1 MSKAERKNRRQF
13 SGDRASAAAF
23 EDVLSLGEA
32 FKRRETR
39 RVFSPTP
46 LPLDKL
52 SELLWAACGVNRK
65 IGPFGLTGRTDATAS
80 NSQEIDV
87 YVAMEMGVYLYDP
100 DRLRL
105 APILIGDVRP
115 LALDPTQAPAGN
127 RAPVRLIYVADVDR
141 LEHSQGEDEPGLH
154 DAEMQKAYYYVDCG
168 IVAANVYLYA
178 AGGRAQRLVPQLRP
192 GRARQAAAAASR
204 TARAVCADR
213 RLPRLRRLPAAAK
226 AGMVA
231 PLSPS
236 SGAFI
241 A

>member
-1 MSKAERKNRRQF
+1 MARLSAKI
-13 SGDRASAAAF
+13 GDNFPAIELPPPAF

-32 FKRRETR
+32 FRQRETR
-39 RVFSPTP
+39 RVFSPAP

-115 LALDPTQAPAGN
+115 LALDPTQAPAGD

-141 LEHSQGEDEPGLH
+141 LEHSQGQDEPGLH

-178 AGGRAQRLVPQLRP
+178 AGAGLNAWFHTCDRAAL
-192 GRARQAAAAASR
+192 AK
-204 TARAVCADR
+204 
-213 RLPRLRRLPAAAK
+213 RLPLR
-226 AGMVA
+226 AGRRVLFA
-231 PLSPS
+231 QTVGYP
-236 SGAFI
+236 G
-241 A
+241 

>member
-1 MSKAERKNRRQF
+1 MGAARRHFAGNRRLALKRV
-13 SGDRASAAAF
+13 SAKIGDNFPAIELPTPAF

-32 FKRRETR
+32 FQRRETR
-39 RVFSPTP
+39 RVFAPTP

-115 LALDPTQAPAGN
+115 LALDPSQTPAGD

-141 LEHSQGEDEPGLH
+141 LEHSQGQDEPGLH
-154 DAEMQKAYYYVDCG
+154 DAETQKAYYYVDCG

-178 AGGRAQRLVPQLRP
+178 AGAGLNAWFHTCDRAAL
-192 GRARQAAAAASR
+192 AK
-204 TARAVCADR
+204 
-213 RLPRLRRLPAAAK
+213 RLPLR
-226 AGMVA
+226 AGRRVLFA
-231 PLSPS
+231 QTVGFP
-236 SGAFI
+236 G
-241 A
+241 

>member
-1 MSKAERKNRRQF
+1 LKRV
-13 SGDRASAAAF
+13 SGKIGDNFPAIELPPPAF

-32 FKRRETR
+32 FQRRETQ
-39 RVFSPTP
+39 RVFAPTP
-46 LPLDKL
+46 LPLNKL

-65 IGPFGLTGRTDATAS
+65 KGPFGLTGRTDATAS

-100 DRLRL
+100 DRSRL

-115 LALDPTQAPAGN
+115 LALDPTQTPAGD

-141 LEHSQGEDEPGLH
+141 LEHSQGKDEPGLR

-178 AGGRAQRLVPQLRP
+178 AGAGLNAWFH
-192 GRARQAAAAASR
+192 
-204 TARAVCADR
+204 TCDR
-213 RLPRLRRLPAAAK
+213 VALAKRLPLR
-226 AGMVA
+226 AGRRVLFA
-231 PLSPS
+231 QTIGFP
-236 SGAFI
+236 G
-241 A
+241 